1 MVKGFQEL
9 PDSSCLHKGEA
20 ALHEENDDWHD
31 EEEKMVDLFGFLLQV
46 GLPSVDKVFV
56 RVVGI
61 LGGKIAWTSLK
72 GGIQNP
78 LQKEINELDNIC
90 A

>member
-1 MVKGFQEL
+1 
-9 PDSSCLHKGEA
+9 
-20 ALHEENDDWHD
+20 
-31 EEEKMVDLFGFLLQV
+31 MVDLFGFLLQV

>member
-1 MVKGFQEL
+1 
-9 PDSSCLHKGEA
+9 
-20 ALHEENDDWHD
+20 
-31 EEEKMVDLFGFLLQV
+31 MVDLFGFLLQV

-61 LGGKIAWTSLK
+61 LGGEIAWPSLK

-78 LQKEINELDNIC
+78 KKNKYNVSY
-90 A
+90 

>member
-1 MVKGFQEL
+1 
-9 PDSSCLHKGEA
+9 
-20 ALHEENDDWHD
+20 
-31 EEEKMVDLFGFLLQV
+31 MVDLFGFLLQV

-61 LGGKIAWTSLK
+61 LGGKIAWPSLK